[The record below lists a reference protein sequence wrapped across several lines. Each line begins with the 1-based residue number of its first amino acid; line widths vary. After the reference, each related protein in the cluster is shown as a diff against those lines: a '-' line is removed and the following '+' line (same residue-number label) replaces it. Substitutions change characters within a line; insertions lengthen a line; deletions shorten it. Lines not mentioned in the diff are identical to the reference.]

1 MTNIYKSDYY
11 TSHRR
16 VSVGMC
22 LSEDWV
28 YEGLW
33 MIHSGCKASNQHL
46 EQSLHEEDAPE
57 MHSH

>member
-22 LSEDWV
+22 SSEDWV

-33 MIHSGCKASNQHL
+33 MIHSGCKANNQHL
-46 EQSLHEEDAPE
+46 EQSLHKEDAP
-57 MHSH
+57 